1 LPDTATMRDPHSKP
15 ALPRNFQAKIPE
27 LLEGAGY
34 SASASQALLDLD
46 SAIFQ
51 WKSAMMKG
59 DVPARM
65 IAELGVD
72 LDLTQFRFL
81 TAITRIQD
89 GVGRD
94 APVAATI
101 GLVAEELNVDPSR
114 ASRLASDLIKRGYLR
129 RKAAQEDGRKSIVVL
144 TDHAEEVFTR
154 FRALKWTKFLSI
166 LADWEVTEIAE
177 FARLF
182 EKYFASADSEL
193 RPGPD

>member
-1 LPDTATMRDPHSKP
+1 MSNQNSNPN
-15 ALPRNFQAKIPE
+15 LPRNFQAKIPE

-34 SASASQALLDLD
+34 SASASKALLDLD

-59 DVPARM
+59 DVSGRM
-65 IAELGVD
+65 IAELGID

-81 TAITRIQD
+81 TAIMRIQD
-89 GVGRD
+89 GVGREE
-94 APVAATI
+94 PQAATI

-114 ASRLASDLIKRGYLR
+114 ASRLAADLISRGYLR
-129 RKAAQEDGRKSIVVL
+129 RRAAQEDGRKSIVVL
-144 TDHAEEVFTR
+144 TDHAIEVFAK

-166 LADWEVTEIAE
+166 LADWEETEIAE

-182 EKYFASADSEL
+182 EKYFASARKEL
-193 RPGPD
+193 RPKPES